1 MQHFTK
7 NLVQFTDL
15 NVEEGTVYS
24 AKYLRDKAITVF
36 TVVP

>member
-15 NVEEGTVYS
+15 NIEEGIVYS
-24 AKYLRDKAITVF
+24 AKYFRDKAIMVF